1 MANTY
6 KLGQLVRI
14 TATVATT
21 SGAPIDPALLR
32 ILVEDPLGLVT
43 VYTTTG
49 TVANPSTGRF
59 TLDLPVSSTGVWEYR
74 VSSTGAVQVAGEDYW
89 RVLTPRVST

>member
-6 KLGQLVRI
+6 KLGQLIRI
-14 TATVATT
+14 NATVATT

-32 ILVEDPLGLVT
+32 ILVESPAGIVT
-43 VYTTTG
+43 IYTTTG
-49 TVANPSTGRF
+49 TVTNPSTGLF
-59 TLDLPVSSTGVWEYR
+59 VLDVVASSTGVWEYR
-74 VSSTGAVQVAGEDYW
+74 VSSTGVVRVAGEDYW